1 MAGQQAAVNYKESFI
16 LTAAHGR
23 MHWFEAGSGSP
34 MILIHTNGGS
44 AYQYTKV
51 FEYLSSKHRV
61 ISWEMPGHGDTDPLS
76 RHYSIEDYCDALAC
90 FMDVM
95 DIPAAHVAG
104 TSCGGTIVA
113 CFANRF
119 ASRTLSVAIVETP
132 LRNYDDW
139 GARWGHTEGNFGL
152 PTQSIEEVSQRVA
165 NVDEAF
171 LTRWNID
178 RNKAGAK
185 TMMSVMWAMRN
196 YDVQKAVASVT
207 RPAMMV
213 YGAKGPTIGLR
224 DRLEKLNPK
233 LPVAVLDH
241 SGHFP
246 MLDEPQRFAQILA
259 DLAKSAGG

>member
-1 MAGQQAAVNYKESFI
+1 MAGQKIAANYHEAFV

-23 MHWFEAGSGSP
+23 MHYLEAGSGTP

-44 AYQYTKV
+44 VHQYTKV
-51 FEYLSSKHRV
+51 FDHLGKSHRV
-61 ISWEMPGHGDTDPLS
+61 IAWEMPGHGDCDPLT

-90 FMDVM
+90 FMDALG
-95 DIPAAHVAG
+95 IAAAHISG
-104 TSCGGTIVA
+104 TSCGGTITA

-119 ASRTLSVAIVETP
+119 ASRTLSAVIVETP

-139 GARWGHTEGNFGL
+139 GARWDHTEGNFGI
-152 PTQSIEEVSQRVA
+152 PTQSAAEIAQRVA
-165 NVDEAF
+165 HVDDAF
-171 LTRWNID
+171 VTRWNAD

-196 YDVQKAVASVT
+196 YDVQAAVASVQ
-207 RPAMMV
+207 RPAMML

-224 DRLEKLNPK
+224 DRLQKLAPQM
-233 LPVAVLDH
+233 PVSVLEN

-246 MLDEPQRFAQILA
+246 MLDEPEAYAHTLA
-259 DLAKSAGG
+259 AFAKSAGG